1 MKKLLLISVVAIL
14 FGCSETHSVNP
25 VTVIGIELNSNSAHP
40 YKYQIRLSNENRY
53 DEVLLYSDTL
63 YSVGDTLIK

>member
-1 MKKLLLISVVAIL
+1 MKKLLLFSVVVIL

-25 VTVIGIELNSNSAHP
+25 VTVIGIEFNSNSSHP
-40 YKYQIRLSNENRY
+40 GKYQIRLSTENRH
-53 DEVLLYSDTL
+53 DELLLYSDTL